1 MLGGDETTCGNQVNQ
16 FFSYS
21 NGHGFYNSEFTA
33 GSGFVNTRREVIEA
47 VFPANGHVAS
57 NSMLGDNGQALLQHF
72 LAANNYN
79 PSGLMK
85 LWWGGVVIPDEVSS
99 KRGKFRAWIVCDQA
113 LLFGES
119 GVAREI
125 THEPHANG
133 DAGARDWEKQNFQLT
148 VGHFSTNGNSLRRA
162 GRSSYEKPLLIV
174 GSLPFPS
181 PLAASC
187 SLVHSLAIRF
197 VHQEWKIAR
206 RLVPDQWD
214 SEMIPS
220 GSSW

>member
-99 KRGKFRAWIVCDQA
+99 KREKFRAWIVCDQA
-113 LLFGES
+113 LLLGES

-125 THEPHANG
+125 THEPHANE
-133 DAGARDWEKQNFQLT
+133 DAGARDWKKKTVNWPWVIFQPM
-148 VGHFSTNGNSLRRA
+148 V
-162 GRSSYEKPLLIV
+162 
-174 GSLPFPS
+174 
-181 PLAASC
+181 
-187 SLVHSLAIRF
+187 IRF
-197 VHQEWKIAR
+197 VEMAKQLWKTFTDRWKPAFSFASCGFVLACAFSR
-206 RLVPDQWD
+206 D
-214 SEMIPS
+214 SLRPPGMENCSQASAWPVR
-220 GSSW
+220 

>member
-47 VFPANGHVAS
+47 VFPANSHVAS
-57 NSMLGDNGQALLQHF
+57 NSMLGDSGQALLQHF

-99 KRGKFRAWIVCDQA
+99 KIGQFGAWIVCDRA
-113 LLFGES
+113 LLLGES
-119 GVAREI
+119 RVAREI
-125 THEPHANG
+125 TREPHANE
-133 DAGARDWEKQNFQLT
+133 DAGARDWEKNCQFT
-148 VGHFSTNGNSLRRA
+148 VGHFSNNGISLRQAR
-162 GRSSYEKPLLIV
+162 RRSYEKPLLIV
-174 GSLPFPS
+174 ASCPFLS

-187 SLVHSLAIRF
+187 SLVRFLAIRF
-197 VHQEWKIAR
+197 TRRGWKVAR

-214 SEMIPS
+214 SKMIPS
-220 GSSW
+220 RASW

>member
-113 LLFGES
+113 LLLGES

-125 THEPHANG
+125 MHEPHANG
-133 DAGARDWEKQNFQLT
+133 DAGARDWKKKPVNWPWVIFQ
-148 VGHFSTNGNSLRRA
+148 
-162 GRSSYEKPLLIV
+162 P
-174 GSLPFPS
+174 
-181 PLAASC
+181 
-187 SLVHSLAIRF
+187 
-197 VHQEWKIAR
+197 
-206 RLVPDQWD
+206 
-214 SEMIPS
+214 M
-220 GSSW
+220 

>member
-99 KRGKFRAWIVCDQA
+99 KRGKFRTWIVCDQA
-113 LLFGES
+113 LLFG
-119 GVAREI
+119 GVGRCARNHAWAARERRRGSERLGKKTVNWPWVI
-125 THEPHANG
+125 
-133 DAGARDWEKQNFQLT
+133 FQPM
-148 VGHFSTNGNSLRRA
+148 V
-162 GRSSYEKPLLIV
+162 
-174 GSLPFPS
+174 
-181 PLAASC
+181 
-187 SLVHSLAIRF
+187 IRF
-197 VHQEWKIAR
+197 VELGEAVMKNLYWSLEACLFLRLSRLRAR
-206 RLVPDQWD
+206 LCILSRLASPARN
-214 SEMIPS
+214 
-220 GSSW
+220 GKLLAG

>member
-1 MLGGDETTCGNQVNQ
+1 MLSGDETTCGNQVNQ

-99 KRGKFRAWIVCDQA
+99 KRGQFSAWIVCDQA
-113 LLFGES
+113 LLLGES
-119 GVAREI
+119 RVAREI
-125 THEPHANG
+125 TREPHANE
-133 DAGARDWEKQNFQLT
+133 DVGARDWEKTCQLT
-148 VGHFSTNGNSLRRA
+148 VGHFSTFSLCRA
-162 GRSSYEKPLLIV
+162 GRSSYEKPLL
-174 GSLPFPS
+174 PS

-197 VHQEWKIAR
+197 SRQEWKIAR

-220 GSSW
+220 GASW

>member
-16 FFSYS
+16 YFSYS

-113 LLFGES
+113 LLLGES

-125 THEPHANG
+125 THEPHANE
-133 DAGARDWEKQNFQLT
+133 DAGARDWKKKTVNWPWVIFQPM
-148 VGHFSTNGNSLRRA
+148 V
-162 GRSSYEKPLLIV
+162 
-174 GSLPFPS
+174 
-181 PLAASC
+181 
-187 SLVHSLAIRF
+187 IRF
-197 VHQEWKIAR
+197 VELGEAVMKNLYWSLEACLFLRLLRLRAR
-206 RLVPDQWD
+206 LCILSRFA
-214 SEMIPS
+214 
-220 GSSW
+220 SSTRNGKLLAG